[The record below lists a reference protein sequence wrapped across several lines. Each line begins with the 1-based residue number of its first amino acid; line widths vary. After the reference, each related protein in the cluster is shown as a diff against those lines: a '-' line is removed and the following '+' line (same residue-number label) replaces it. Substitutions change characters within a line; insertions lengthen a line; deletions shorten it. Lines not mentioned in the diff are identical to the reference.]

1 MRTLRALAVGAL
13 LFLGVAACGS
23 STTVSSSTD
32 SGGTSTGA
40 GGPYPRVIH
49 HAMGDTEIKSEP
61 KRVLALDQSFVDAVL
76 TLGTE
81 VIGYTTYR
89 SIEGGLPSYLAP
101 VMAKAKNAVSVGTL
115 QAPSLEK
122 IAALKPDLIVSAK
135 VRHEALYGR
144 LSQIAPTVFSET
156 TGAIWKDNLRLVGR
170 ALGKEALAEQ
180 KIADYQARAAKI
192 GEEIKAKNGGT
203 PPTIS
208 IVRFAGEPT
217 ARLYVEKSYSGIVL
231 KDAGFVR
238 PEGQPTVSD
247 AIAVDLSEERI
258 PEMDADHIFVSAYD
272 DPAAAA
278 APVKQKFEA
287 NPLWNRLKGEK
298 HEVSDTTWMTAVGIQ
313 GAHAIL
319 DDLAMIFGVAL
330 TRSP

>member
-1 MRTLRALAVGAL
+1 
-13 LFLGVAACGS
+13 
-23 STTVSSSTD
+23 
-32 SGGTSTGA
+32 
-40 GGPYPRVIH
+40 
-49 HAMGDTEIKSEP
+49 MGDTEIKREP

-76 TLGTE
+76 TLDTE

-135 VRHEALYGR
+135 VRHEALYGK

-170 ALGKEALAEQ
+170 ALGKESLAEQ
-180 KIADYQARAAKI
+180 RIADYQTRAAKI

-238 PEGQPTVSD
+238 PSGQPTVSD

-298 HEVSDTTWMTAVGIQ
+298 HQVSDTTWMTAVGIQ
-313 GAHAIL
+313 GAHAVL
-319 DDLAMIFGVAL
+319 DDLATIFGVNPAKPANP
-330 TRSP
+330 SP